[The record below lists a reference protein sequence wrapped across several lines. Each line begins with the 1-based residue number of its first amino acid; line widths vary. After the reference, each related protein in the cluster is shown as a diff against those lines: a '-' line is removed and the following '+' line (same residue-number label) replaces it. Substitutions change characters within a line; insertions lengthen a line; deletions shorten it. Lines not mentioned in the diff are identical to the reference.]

1 MGAIQKSAVFISILH
16 HWGQRPGMGEGS
28 PGMDMEQQQEDIQT
42 EAEAQEGRGQSA
54 GEDRL
59 PLDSAGTGD
68 IPVAMR
74 NARSVFFK
82 HS

>member
-1 MGAIQKSAVFISILH
+1 
-16 HWGQRPGMGEGS
+16 MGEGS
-28 PGMDMEQQQEDIQT
+28 PGLDMEQQQGDIQA

-68 IPVAMR
+68 IPVVMR